1 MVTESYPGYSI
12 ICHHCVFTG
21 SSRPNPTCSQ
31 CPQAPG
37 SLFRFE
43 MENIEPHTF
52 YLCGGRSMH
61 RQQLSSKIFPP
72 MHLLQIQALSI
83 SFIQLGIEEKK
94 VWFGVHF
101 TFSMLFISQ
110 PKNQPLLKLKPEE
123 SNPDVLCNLP
133 GELRLPAL
141 AEYRWTTQAWS
152 LLWKGAWLASERSF
166 VRQRFS
172 FPLGEA
178 GISALSYYV
187 KLY

>member
-12 ICHHCVFTG
+12 ICRHCVFTG

-37 SLFRFE
+37 SLLRFE

-52 YLCGGRSMH
+52 HLCGGRSMH
-61 RQQLSSKIFPP
+61 RQQLSSKIFSPHASPP
-72 MHLLQIQALSI
+72 NPSSFY

-141 AEYRWTTQAWS
+141 AEYRWTTQARS
-152 LLWKGAWLASERSF
+152 LLRKGAWLASESSF

-172 FPLGEA
+172 FPLGEV

-187 KLY
+187 KLC